1 MSSSNDDHD
10 GRPVGPG
17 AGTESRGA
25 KAHGAEARGPAQ
37 RGAEPSAAEPP
48 GADARAAEPRSTDDA
63 ILDAAAELIVHL
75 GVRRTQLAE
84 IARRAGVSRPTVYR
98 RWPDVRAVIGA
109 LLTRE
114 ILATQATVPLVGED
128 RAAFVEG
135 VVEVA
140 VRLRDHPVLAAL
152 LRSADSDA
160 LFEYVVE
167 RLGTSQLGLLEA
179 LRRGIEQG
187 QAHGS
192 VRAGEPVELAAMVL
206 LIAQSTVQSHRMV
219 AQLLPEAAWRRELA
233 RALNGYLA
241 P

>member
-1 MSSSNDDHD
+1 MSSS
-10 GRPVGPG
+10 
-17 AGTESRGA
+17 
-25 KAHGAEARGPAQ
+25 
-37 RGAEPSAAEPP
+37 SA
-48 GADARAAEPRSTDDA
+48 DLDRSSEPRGTDDA
-63 ILDAAAELIVHL
+63 ILDAAADLVIQL

-114 ILATQATVPLVGED
+114 IAATQEAVRLAGVD
-128 RAAFVEG
+128 RAAFVDG

-140 VRLRDHPVLAAL
+140 VRLRDHPVLGAL
-152 LRSADSDA
+152 LRSADSDT

-167 RLGTSQLGLLEA
+167 RLGTSQRGLLEA
-179 LRRGIEQG
+179 LRAGIAQG
-187 QAHGS
+187 QEHGS
-192 VRAGEPVELAAMVL
+192 VRAGDPVELAAMVL

-219 AQLLPEAAWRRELA
+219 AQLLSEDAWRRELA
-233 RALNGYLA
+233 RALDGYLA

>member
-1 MSSSNDDHD
+1 MSSSND
-10 GRPVGPG
+10 
-17 AGTESRGA
+17 ES
-25 KAHGAEARGPAQ
+25 
-37 RGAEPSAAEPP
+37 
-48 GADARAAEPRSTDDA
+48 RSTDDA
-63 ILDAAAELIVHL
+63 ILDAAAELITQL

-114 ILATQATVPLVGED
+114 ILRTQGEVPEPAPEREAVV
-128 RAAFVEG
+128 AW

-152 LRSADSDA
+152 LRSESDT

-167 RLGTSQLGLLEA
+167 RLGTSQRGLLDA
-179 LRRGIEQG
+179 LGTAIARGQ
-187 QAHGS
+187 QHGS
-192 VRAGEPVELAAMVL
+192 VRAGEPAELAAMVL
-206 LIAQSTVQSHRMV
+206 LITQSTVQSYRMV
-219 AQLLPEAAWRRELA
+219 AQLLPEQAWRRELA

>member
-1 MSSSNDDHD
+1 MSSSNVEPTAAAEQPRSAGNH
-10 GRPVGPG
+10 RVGSSSG
-17 AGTESRGA
+17 VAN
-25 KAHGAEARGPAQ
+25 
-37 RGAEPSAAEPP
+37 SAAEQ
-48 GADARAAEPRSTDDA
+48 PRSTDDT
-63 ILDAAAELIVHL
+63 ILDAAADLIVHL

-114 ILATQATVPLVGED
+114 ILATLEGTALDVHGREVFVD
-128 RAAFVEG
+128 R

-140 VRLRDHPVLAAL
+140 VRLRDHPVLGAL
-152 LRSADSDA
+152 LHSDDD
-160 LFEYVVE
+160 LLLQYVVE
-167 RLGTSQLGLLEA
+167 RLGTSQRGLLEA
-179 LRRGIEQG
+179 LRTGIEQG
-187 QAHGS
+187 QAGGS
-192 VRAGEPVELAAMVL
+192 IRAGESTELAAMVL

-219 AQLLPEAAWRRELA
+219 ASLLTEAAWRRELA

>member
-1 MSSSNDDHD
+1 MSSSNVEP
-10 GRPVGPG
+10 GSPGP
-17 AGTESRGA
+17 
-25 KAHGAEARGPAQ
+25 Q
-37 RGAEPSAAEPP
+37 
-48 GADARAAEPRSTDDA
+48 PRSTDDA
-63 ILDAAAELIVHL
+63 ILDAAAELVVHL

-98 RWPDVRAVIGA
+98 RWPDVGAVIGA

-114 ILATQATVPLVGED
+114 ILATLEGVELAVHD
-128 RAAFVEG
+128 REAFVDR

-140 VRLRDHPVLAAL
+140 VRLRDHPVLGVL
-152 LRSADSDA
+152 LRSDDSD
-160 LFEYVVE
+160 LLLRYVVE
-167 RLGTSQLGLLEA
+167 RLGTSQRGLLEA
-179 LRRGIEQG
+179 LRTGIEQG

-192 VRAGEPVELAAMVL
+192 VRAGEPIELAAMVL

-219 AQLLPEAAWRRELA
+219 ASLLPEAAWRRELA

>member
-1 MSSSNDDHD
+1 MSSRN
-10 GRPVGPG
+10 
-17 AGTESRGA
+17 AESETA
-25 KAHGAEARGPAQ
+25 
-37 RGAEPSAAEPP
+37 S
-48 GADARAAEPRSTDDA
+48 DPRSTDDA
-63 ILDAAAELIVHL
+63 ILDAAADLIVHL

-114 ILATQATVPLVGED
+114 ILAAIQGG
-128 RAAFVEG
+128 AALAFADLDSFVERI
-135 VVEVA
+135 VDVA
-140 VRLRDHPVLAAL
+140 VRLRDHPVLGAL
-152 LRSADSDA
+152 LHSDDSD
-160 LFEYVVE
+160 LLLEYVVE
-167 RLGTSQLGLLEA
+167 RLGTSQRGLLEA
-179 LRRGIEQG
+179 LRAGIEQG

-192 VRAGEPVELAAMVL
+192 IRAGEPVELAAMVL

-219 AQLLPEAAWRRELA
+219 ASLLPEAAWRRELA

>member
-1 MSSSNDDHD
+1 MSSSNDE
-10 GRPVGPG
+10 PETPG
-17 AGTESRGA
+17 QTRGDTGQA
-25 KAHGAEARGPAQ
+25 SGA
-37 RGAEPSAAEPP
+37 
-48 GADARAAEPRSTDDA
+48 RSTDDA
-63 ILDAAAELIVHL
+63 ILDAAADLIVHL

-114 ILATQATVPLVGED
+114 ILATLEEAVPTGRD
-128 RAAFVEG
+128 REAFVERT
-135 VVEVA
+135 VEIA
-140 VRLRDHPVLAAL
+140 VRLRDHPVIGAL
-152 LRSADSDA
+152 LRSDDSD
-160 LFEYVVE
+160 LLLEYVVE
-167 RLGTSQLGLLEA
+167 RLGASQRGLLEA
-179 LRRGIEQG
+179 LRTGIEQG

-192 VRAGEPVELAAMVL
+192 IRAGEPLELAAMVL

-219 AQLLPEAAWRRELA
+219 ASLLPEAAWRRELA

>member
-1 MSSSNDDHD
+1 MSSSND
-10 GRPVGPG
+10 GPG
-17 AGTESRGA
+17 
-25 KAHGAEARGPAQ
+25 GP
-37 RGAEPSAAEPP
+37 GPS
-48 GADARAAEPRSTDDA
+48 AEPRGTDDA
-63 ILDAAAELIVHL
+63 ILDAAAELIVQL

-114 ILATQATVPLVGED
+114 IGATRDAVRLAGAD

-140 VRLRDHPVLAAL
+140 VRLRDHPVLGAL
-152 LRSADSDA
+152 LRSADSDT

-167 RLGTSQLGLLEA
+167 RLGESQRGLLEA
-179 LRRGIEQG
+179 LEAGIAEG
-187 QAHGS
+187 QRHGS
-192 VRAGEPVELAAMVL
+192 IRAGEPVELAAMVL

-219 AQLLPEAAWRRELA
+219 ASLLPEPAWRRELA
-233 RALNGYLA
+233 RALDGYLA

>member
-1 MSSSNDDHD
+1 MSSSN
-10 GRPVGPG
+10 
-17 AGTESRGA
+17 
-25 KAHGAEARGPAQ
+25 
-37 RGAEPSAAEPP
+37 
-48 GADARAAEPRSTDDA
+48 ADLDRSSEPRGTDDA
-63 ILDAAAELIVHL
+63 ILDAAADLVIQL

-114 ILATQATVPLVGED
+114 IAATQEAVRLAGVD
-128 RAAFVEG
+128 RAAFVDG

-140 VRLRDHPVLAAL
+140 VRLRDHPVLGAL
-152 LRSADSDA
+152 LRSADSDT

-167 RLGTSQLGLLEA
+167 RLGTSQRGLLEA
-179 LRRGIEQG
+179 LRAGIAQG
-187 QAHGS
+187 QEHGS
-192 VRAGEPVELAAMVL
+192 IRAGDPVELAAMVL

-219 AQLLPEAAWRRELA
+219 AQLLSEDAWRRELA
-233 RALNGYLA
+233 RALDGYLA

>member
-1 MSSSNDDHD
+1 MSSSNVTPEVD
-10 GRPVGPG
+10 G
-17 AGTESRGA
+17 
-25 KAHGAEARGPAQ
+25 
-37 RGAEPSAAEPP
+37 P
-48 GADARAAEPRSTDDA
+48 GADAPGPRGTDRPRSTDDA

-98 RWPDVRAVIGA
+98 RWPDVKAVIGA

-114 ILATQATVPLVGED
+114 ILVATQEGDVLDVHD
-128 RAAFVEG
+128 RETFVDR

-140 VRLRDHPVLAAL
+140 VRLRDHPVLGAL
-152 LRSADSDA
+152 LHSDDSD
-160 LFEYVVE
+160 LLLEYVVE
-167 RLGTSQLGLLEA
+167 RLGTSQRGLLEA
-179 LRRGIEQG
+179 LRTGIEQG

-192 VRAGEPVELAAMVL
+192 IRAGEPLELAAMVL

-219 AQLLPEAAWRRELA
+219 ASLLPEAAWRRELA

>member
-1 MSSSNDDHD
+1 MPD
-10 GRPVGPG
+10 PAPG
-17 AGTESRGA
+17 AA
-25 KAHGAEARGPAQ
+25 ARGTA
-37 RGAEPSAAEPP
+37 
-48 GADARAAEPRSTDDA
+48 PRSTDDA
-63 ILDAAAELIVHL
+63 ILDAAAELVVQL
-75 GVRRTQLAE
+75 GVRRTQLSE

-114 ILATQATVPLVGED
+114 VRATQEQVALAGED
-128 RAAFVEG
+128 REAFVEA

-140 VRLRDHPVLAAL
+140 VRLRDHPVLGAL
-152 LRSADSDA
+152 LRSADSDT

-167 RLGTSQLGLLEA
+167 RLGTSQRVLLDA
-179 LRRGIEQG
+179 LSAAIVQG
-187 QAHGS
+187 QRHGS
-192 VRAGEPVELAAMVL
+192 VRAGEPTELAAMVL
-206 LIAQSTVQSHRMV
+206 LITQSTVQSHRMV